1 MSIPQNKNEL
11 LNAIETNFSKLAED
25 LRKMPADVSGLPFME
40 GHSKGE
46 LMNVSNLV
54 AYLLG
59 WNSLVLKWLDHDKK
73 GEPIDFPETG
83 YKWNELG
90 KLAQKFYADY
100 RDVPFDILV
109 IKLTNAK
116 DRIVDE
122 INKKTDEELY
132 GREWCGKYTMGR
144 MISLNT
150 SSPYSN
156 ARNRLRKWLTA
167 FEKK

>member
-25 LRKMPADVSGLPFME
+25 LRKMPADVSVLPFME

-54 AYLLG
+54 AYLIG
-59 WNSLVLKWLDHDKK
+59 WNELVLKWLDQDQK
-73 GEPIDFPETG
+73 GEPIDFPDTG

-90 KLAQKFYADY
+90 KLAQKFYADHHNI
-100 RDVPFDILV
+100 PFDTLV
-109 IKLTNAK
+109 IQLTNVK

-156 ARNRLRKWLTA
+156 ARDRLRKWLTA